1 MSALPTPLFT
11 DNIPQELKQLEQWVC
26 WRYVTRDGKRTKLPV
41 SAKTGAAASSTDP
54 STWSS
59 FGDATLALEWS
70 HHDGIG
76 FVFTKADPFFMVDL
90 DDARDLDVTEKWAA
104 EIVDRFPVYWE
115 VSASG
120 KGLKGIGRGK
130 LPNGGNRKGNIELYD
145 DARFT
150 TITGNTLDYAEIGDD
165 CTPILEA
172 FHRELFPP
180 QETPPIQGDGSPPE
194 MSDEDL
200 LDTALRAANGDKL
213 RRLLEGDTT
222 GYSSESEADAAVA
235 AILKFYTQ
243 DPDQIER
250 LMRLSG
256 LQREKWDT
264 NKTYLQRTIRNA
276 INLPGERYEGKGK
289 VVDFRRHLNSDEPEI
304 PLDAGE
310 QHLPTISAL
319 AWERLATHNDNA
331 PANFLFGNA
340 PTRIGRGENDE
351 PIPQIID
358 VDRLRHEVSQATR
371 WDKWNERAKQRVPAM
386 PPTAVIRDMLAARSY
401 PLPALHGIVQ
411 APVIGPDGSVSLT
424 PGYHDSSR
432 LFYAPAPGLTL
443 PDIPDDPTPEQV
455 AAAVALIRD
464 ELLGDFPFTGD
475 AERAHAMAMLLL
487 PFLRPVIEGPT
498 PLHLIEKPQA
508 GTGAGLLIAVIST
521 VAAGRGLPVMTEG
534 EDEDEWRK
542 RITALLRTSPTYAVI
557 DNLRKPLDSAA
568 VSAVLTS
575 EIWQDRKLG
584 QSETI
589 TLPNRCAWVAT
600 GNNPALSAEISR
612 RTIRIRMDAKR
623 DRPWE
628 RTEFRH
634 AHLAL
639 WAQEHRGELIA
650 ACLTLGKAWIQ
661 AGRPDATVPRTLGSF
676 EHWTRVMGG
685 VLHVAEIPGFLDNLN
700 EFYEASDSEGSSI
713 REFLTAWWQQHGG
726 RVTSVGDLFAI
737 ATESGL
743 DLGTG
748 NERSQKI
755 RLGKELKQ
763 LKDRHYSLSEMT
775 VRIASAGTKQG
786 AQQWKLDANEQPAIA
801 FDGAAEPKSSAD
813 DGDWA

>member
-11 DNIPQELKQLEQWVC
+11 DNIPDELKRLPQWVC
-26 WRYVTRDGKRTKLPV
+26 WRFVVRDGKRTKLPID
-41 SAKTGAAASSTDP
+41 AKTGSAASSTD
-54 STWSS
+54 SDTWAS
-59 FGDATLALEWS
+59 FGEATLALEWS

-76 FVFTKADPFFMVDL
+76 FVFTKHDPFFMIDL
-90 DDARDLDVTEKWAA
+90 DHARDIDTNLEWASQ
-104 EIVDRFPVYWE
+104 IVDRFPIYWE

-120 KGLKGIGRGK
+120 TGLKGIGRGK
-130 LPNGGNRKGNIELYD
+130 LPEGGNRKGDIELYD

-150 TITGNTLDYAEIGDD
+150 TITGDSLDFADIGED
-165 CTPILEA
+165 CTEELTR

-180 QETPPIQGDGSPPE
+180 KEAPPTQDDAPPPS
-194 MSDEDL
+194 MSDEEL
-200 LDTALRAANGDKL
+200 LETALRATNGEKL
-213 RRLLEGDTT
+213 RRLLEGDTS
-222 GYSSESEADAAVA
+222 GYGSESEADAAVA
-235 AILKFYTQ
+235 GILKFYT
-243 DPDQIER
+243 DDAAQIER
-250 LMRLSG
+250 IMRLSG

-264 NKTYLQRTIRNA
+264 NKTYLRRTIENA
-276 INLPGERYEGKGK
+276 IKLPGERYEGKGK
-289 VVDFRRHLNSDEPEI
+289 VVNFRKYLNGEDAEA

-310 QHLPTISAL
+310 QHLPTISGE
-319 AWERLATHNDNA
+319 AWARLAAHNDRD
-331 PANFLFGNA
+331 PASFLFGNA

-371 WDKWNERAKQRVPAM
+371 WDKWNERAKQRMPAM

-401 PLPALHGIVQ
+401 PLPVLHGIVQ
-411 APVIGPDGSVSLT
+411 APVIGPDGSVSLQ
-424 PGYHDSSR
+424 PGYHRPSK
-432 LFYAPAPGLTL
+432 LFYAPAPGLSI
-443 PDIPDDPTPEQV
+443 PEIPDDPTIEQV
-455 AAAVALIRD
+455 AAAVTLIRD

-475 AERAHAMAMLLL
+475 AERAHAIAMLLL

-508 GTGAGLLIAVIST
+508 GTGAGLLIAVVST
-521 VAAGRGLPVMTEG
+521 IAAGRGLPVMTEG

-584 QSETI
+584 ASETI

-634 AHLAL
+634 AHLAI
-639 WAQEHRGELIA
+639 WAQEHRGDLIA
-650 ACLTLGKAWIQ
+650 ACLTLGKAWIA
-661 AGRPDATVPRTLGSF
+661 AGKPDAATPRSLGSF
-676 EHWTRVMGG
+676 EHWARVMGG
-685 VLHVAEIPGFLDNLN
+685 VLHVSGIPGFLENLN
-700 EFYEASDSEGSSI
+700 EFYEASDSEGSSV

-726 RVTSVGDLFAI
+726 RVTGAGELFAI
-737 ATESGL
+737 ASESGL

-748 NERSQKI
+748 NERSQKT
-755 RLGKELKQ
+755 RLGKELKH
-763 LKDRHYSLSEMT
+763 LKDRHYTIENAT

-786 AQQWKLDANEQPAIA
+786 AQQWRLDANEQAAMP
-801 FDGAAEPKSSAD
+801 FDGATEQQSGTN
-813 DGDWA
+813 DGGWA